1 MLRLILRI
9 RAGLRDL
16 LKPPAE
22 TIVGALAVALLHLAR
37 RFNPE
42 RTADFFARVL
52 RRVGPY
58 LREDKIGRANL
69 KAAFPEKPDEEIERI
84 LTGAWDNLGRMVA
97 EFAQLDRVFAVDLGN
112 PEGGRVIFDE
122 RSQAIFERLR
132 DDGKPALIFSAHLA
146 NWELPAVASA
156 AFGLDCAILF
166 RPPSVPAVN
175 RAVQDI
181 RALKMGEMVPA
192 QRDAPLRL
200 AHALND
206 GRHVGMLVDQFTT
219 GGVNVD
225 FFGRAARTNP
235 LLARLLRQV
244 DCPIHGVRM
253 IRLPH
258 HRFRIEITDEIAPV
272 RYAAGKIDIHGTMQA
287 VTKVIEG
294 WVREHPEQWL
304 WLHRRWRDY

>member
-1 MLRLILRI
+1 MLRLVLRI
-9 RAGLRDL
+9 RAALRDL

-22 TIVGALAVALLHLAR
+22 AVIGALAVALLRLAR
-37 RFNPE
+37 RFSPE
-42 RTADFFARVL
+42 RSADFFARVM

-84 LTGAWDNLGRMVA
+84 LTGVWDNLGRMVA
-97 EFAQLDRVFAVDLGN
+97 EFAQLDRVWQIDMDN
-112 PEGGRVIFDE
+112 PARGRVIFDE
-122 RSQAIFERLR
+122 RSRMIFERLR

-156 AFGLDCAILF
+156 AYGLDCAILF
-166 RPPSVPAVN
+166 RPPGVPAVN

-200 AHALND
+200 AHALNE
-206 GRHVGMLVDQFTT
+206 GRHVGMLVDQFAT

-253 IRLPH
+253 IRLPD
-258 HRFRIEITDEIAPV
+258 HRFRIEITDEV
-272 RYAAGKIDIHGTMQA
+272 RAVRDAAGRIDIAGTMQT
-287 VTKVIEG
+287 VTAVIEG

-304 WLHRRWRDY
+304 WLHRRWRNY